1 MDPNIVDAV
10 NTSYWR
16 SNFYIIPDR
25 PPGKDYTPPLL
36 PGPTEDTKRGMTMHI
51 FFVLHFIFKIT
62 DTSTGY
68 FGYLTAF
75 DYLIF

>member
-1 MDPNIVDAV
+1 MDAV

-51 FFVLHFIFKIT
+51 FFNITFHDDKFNGCFGHLAAFK
-62 DTSTGY
+62 
-68 FGYLTAF
+68 YLLF
-75 DYLIF
+75 

>member
-1 MDPNIVDAV
+1 M

-16 SNFYIIPDR
+16 SNFYIIPNR

-51 FFVLHFIFKIT
+51 FFNIT
-62 DTSTGY
+62 FHDDIIDASTGC
-68 FGYLTAF
+68 FEHFPAFIYLLF
-75 DYLIF
+75 